1 MAKRTAICLAAAWL
15 ALTGAASDGR
25 SVSVRLDQTANLGA
39 VRVTPKQVIEDSRC
53 PKDQSCAEPGR
64 LRIRAQVD
72 SPQGS
77 HSRELVSG
85 KTERIAGGR
94 LTLDG
99 ARPQP
104 GGGGAIAPSDYRFT
118 LRFQSAT

>member
-1 MAKRTAICLAAAWL
+1 MARRTAACLATAWL
-15 ALTGAASDGR
+15 LLTGAAGDGR
-25 SVSVRLDQTANLGA
+25 SVTVRLDQTANLGA

-53 PKDQSCAEPGR
+53 PKNQSCAEPGR
-64 LRIRAQVD
+64 LRIRAHVD

-77 HSRELVSG
+77 HSRELVTG
-85 KTERIAGGR
+85 KTERIAGGQ

-104 GGGGAIAPSDYRFT
+104 SLGGAIAAADYRFT